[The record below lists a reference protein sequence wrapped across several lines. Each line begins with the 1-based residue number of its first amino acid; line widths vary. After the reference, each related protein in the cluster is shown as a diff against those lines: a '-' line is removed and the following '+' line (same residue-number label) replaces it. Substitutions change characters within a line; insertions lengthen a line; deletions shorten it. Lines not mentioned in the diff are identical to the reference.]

1 MRRDVAFKCFF
12 PTGTFSELMLIEVW
26 DQKACE
32 VDGIRRSVLQCFQLG
47 ARGDNFVG

>member
-32 VDGIRRSVLQCFQLG
+32 VDGIRRSFLSVFLG
-47 ARGDNFVG
+47 CACCDNFVG